1 MIAWFIYNFFSMEI
15 IYIFTPQHITFL
27 DIVYFMLILIF
38 YRISNNYSKVIIVC
52 EIIIFL
58 FMIFSS
64 LLFSEMIIINKWGLN
79 ENTKR
84 EYLIKEKQEFDDGDR
99 VTELIKVR
107 KNKMKKFLNKK
118 VKILITKIIN
128 LN

>member
-84 EYLIKEKQEFDDGDR
+84 EFLIRERQELDNENKI
-99 VTELIKVR
+99 TELINGQEDKYDENEE
-107 KNKMKKFLNKK
+107 K
-118 VKILITKIIN
+118 
-128 LN
+128 